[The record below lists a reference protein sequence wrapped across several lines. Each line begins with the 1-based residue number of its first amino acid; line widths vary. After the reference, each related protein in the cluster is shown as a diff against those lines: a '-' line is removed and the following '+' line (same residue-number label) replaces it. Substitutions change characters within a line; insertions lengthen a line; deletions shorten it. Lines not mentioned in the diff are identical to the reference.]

1 MATVEILADYL
12 TQAELAKQVRRS
24 IRTLERWDRLR
35 IGPVTTVIGKQKL
48 YHIDDVRVWL
58 KAQRRETKPSGG
70 RQK

>member
-1 MATVEILADYL
+1 MATIEILADYL
-12 TQAELAKQVRRS
+12 TQAELAKQVDRS
-24 IRTLERWDRLR
+24 IRTLERWHRLR
-35 IGPVTTVIGKQKL
+35 VGPVPTVIGKQKL